1 MSDETSGAA
10 TRTTAKNSAAAPGI
24 PLTAPATPSPVTLG
38 ARIQRVR
45 LRREMSVRDLADAA
59 GVNKNTVLRL
69 EKGLTPSY
77 ATLAR
82 VCEALGV
89 HVAQLTQ
96 PEPDEA
102 HTIAL
107 HDHEQAVRR
116 GYLSGLMPRGAETGT
131 GGEGAVV
138 LFQDGAGMPS
148 FAADEK
154 VLLSVLTCRL
164 PGGRLNAAV
173 LELFGESESV
183 THPGEELVFCLKG
196 TARLTV
202 AGRSYRLREGD
213 AATFWCSER
222 HSYGPM
228 PEDDDETD
236 ESLPVRML
244 SVWID
249 TREET
254 HGGDLPVA

>member
-1 MSDETSGAA
+1 MSDETPRSSASAGTRA
-10 TRTTAKNSAAAPGI
+10 TKKEATQTTPTPALNSP
-24 PLTAPATPSPVTLG
+24 TTPSPVTLG

-45 LRREMSVRDLADAA
+45 LRKEMSVRDLAEAA

-102 HTIAL
+102 TTIAL
-107 HDHEQAVRR
+107 HDREQAVRR
-116 GYLSGLMPRGAETGT
+116 GYLTGLLPRTPSGD
-131 GGEGAVV
+131 GEEAVV

-154 VLLSVLTCRL
+154 VLLSVLACRL

-228 PEDDDETD
+228 PDDDDETD
-236 ESLPVRML
+236 DSLPVRVL

-254 HGGDLPVA
+254 HGGEG

>member
-1 MSDETSGAA
+1 MSDGNSHEI
-10 TRTTAKNSAAAPGI
+10 TTAKPPKKEGRENETPR
-24 PLTAPATPSPVTLG
+24 PLATPSPVTLG

-45 LRREMSVRDLADAA
+45 LRKEMSVRDLAEAA

-82 VCEALGV
+82 VCHALGI

-96 PEPDEA
+96 PEPDEEN
-102 HTIAL
+102 TIAL
-107 HDHEQAVRR
+107 HDRERAVRR
-116 GYLSGLMPRGAETGT
+116 VYLPSAASKGSDPAGN
-131 GGEGAVV
+131 GAVV

-154 VLLSVLTCRL
+154 VLLSILACRL

-173 LELFGESESV
+173 LELFGESEPV

-202 AGRSYRLREGD
+202 AGRGYRLREGD

-228 PEDDDETD
+228 SEDDDETD
-236 ESLPVRML
+236 DSLPVRIL

-254 HGGDLPVA
+254 HGGEG

>member
-1 MSDETSGAA
+1 MSDSNGQETA
-10 TRTTAKNSAAAPGI
+10 TAKAPKRNGNNDET
-24 PLTAPATPSPVTLG
+24 PRPPATPSPVTLG

-45 LRREMSVRDLADAA
+45 LRKELSVRDLAEAA

-82 VCEALGV
+82 VCHALGI

-102 HTIAL
+102 NTIAL
-107 HDHEQAVRR
+107 HDREQAVRR
-116 GYLSGLMPRGAETGT
+116 IYLPGGAGKGT
-131 GGEGAVV
+131 GKGSDPAGGDGAVV

-154 VLLSVLTCRL
+154 VLLSVLACRL

-173 LELFGESESV
+173 LELFGESEPV

-202 AGRSYRLREGD
+202 AGRGYRLREGD

-228 PEDDDETD
+228 SEDDDETD
-236 ESLPVRML
+236 DSLPVRIL

-254 HGGDLPVA
+254 HGEG

>member
-1 MSDETSGAA
+1 MSDGNSHEITAA
-10 TRTTAKNSAAAPGI
+10 KAPGKNGREPEAI
-24 PLTAPATPSPVTLG
+24 RPPATPSPVTLG

-45 LRREMSVRDLADAA
+45 LRKEMSVRDLAEAA

-82 VCEALGV
+82 VCHALGV

-96 PEPDEA
+96 PEPDEEN
-102 HTIAL
+102 TIAL
-107 HDHEQAVRR
+107 HDREQAVRR
-116 GYLSGLMPRGAETGT
+116 VYLPGGAGKGSDPA
-131 GGEGAVV
+131 GGDGAVV
-138 LFQDGAGMPS
+138 LFQDAHGMPS

-154 VLLSVLTCRL
+154 VLLSILACRL

-173 LELFGESESV
+173 LELFGESEPV

-202 AGRSYRLREGD
+202 AGRGYRLREGD

-228 PEDDDETD
+228 PEEDDETED
-236 ESLPVRML
+236 SLPVRIL

-254 HGGDLPVA
+254 HGGEG

>member
-1 MSDETSGAA
+1 MSDG
-10 TRTTAKNSAAAPGI
+10 TTWTNTPRKNSKQESMQNEAPRSQ
-24 PLTAPATPSPVTLG
+24 ATPSPVTLG

-45 LRREMSVRDLADAA
+45 LRKEMSVRDLAEAA

-96 PEPDEA
+96 PEPEEIN
-102 HTIAL
+102 TIAL
-107 HDHEQAVRR
+107 HDREQEVRR
-116 GYLSGLMPRGAETGT
+116 AYLSEFVGKGADPSVAD
-131 GGEGAVV
+131 AVV
-138 LFQDGAGMPS
+138 LFQDGTGMPS

-154 VLLSVLTCRL
+154 VLLSILACRL

-173 LELFGESESV
+173 LELYGESEPV

-228 PEDDDETD
+228 PEDEDEGED
-236 ESLPVRML
+236 SLPVRVL

-254 HGGDLPVA
+254 RGAEG

>member
-1 MSDETSGAA
+1 MSDGSNRNGSAVRLGKPENSLGETP
-10 TRTTAKNSAAAPGI
+10 RPQ
-24 PLTAPATPSPVTLG
+24 ATPSPVTLG

-45 LRREMSVRDLADAA
+45 LRKELSVRDLAEAA

-96 PEPDEA
+96 PEPDEEN
-102 HTIAL
+102 TIAL
-107 HDHEQAVRR
+107 HDREQAVRR
-116 GYLSGLMPRGAETGT
+116 VYLSGHAAKGAESAAD
-131 GGEGAVV
+131 GAVV

-154 VLLSVLTCRL
+154 VLLSILACRL
-164 PGGRLNAAV
+164 PGGRLNGAV
-173 LELFGESESV
+173 LELYGESEPV
-183 THPGEELVFCLKG
+183 THPGEEMVFCLKG

-228 PEDDDETD
+228 PDDEDETD
-236 ESLPVRML
+236 DSLPVRVL

-254 HGGDLPVA
+254 HGAEG

>member
-1 MSDETSGAA
+1 MSSDNT
-10 TRTTAKNSAAAPGI
+10 PGS
-24 PLTAPATPSPVTLG
+24 APAKTTRKEGSAVQPPAPLSGSVTPSPITLG

-45 LRREMSVRDLADAA
+45 LRRELSVRDLAEAA
-59 GVNKNTVLRL
+59 GVNKNTILRL

-107 HDHEQAVRR
+107 HDREQAVRR
-116 GYLSGLMPRGAETGT
+116 GFLTGLMPKGTET

-138 LFQDGAGMPS
+138 LFQDGTGMPS

-183 THPGEELVFCLKG
+183 THPGEEMVFCLKG

-228 PEDDDETD
+228 PDDDDEAEDT
-236 ESLPVRML
+236 LPVRVL

-249 TREET
+249 TREEA
-254 HGGDLPVA
+254 HGGDLAR